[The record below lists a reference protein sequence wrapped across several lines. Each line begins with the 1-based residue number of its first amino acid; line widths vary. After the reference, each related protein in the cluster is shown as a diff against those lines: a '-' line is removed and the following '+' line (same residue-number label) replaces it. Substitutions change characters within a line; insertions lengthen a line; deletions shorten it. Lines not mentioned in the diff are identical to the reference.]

1 MTFRGAGAD
10 DQDGDLPASALSWT
24 LTLQHCP
31 SNCHSHAVQSWQ
43 GDAEDSFHAPDHEY
57 PSHLELRLTARD
69 SGGLTDSQTVRL
81 DPRTVAVS
89 LESSPSGLTLTLG
102 SSSATAPFTR
112 TLIEGAATSI
122 ALPRRRPRAGTPSS
136 GDRGR
141 TAARG
146 RTT

>member
-1 MTFRGAGAD
+1 M
-10 DQDGDLPASALSWT
+10 
-24 LTLQHCP
+24 
-31 SNCHSHAVQSWQ
+31 QSWQ

-122 ALPRRRPRAGTPSS
+122 AAPSPQTQGGNPFVLAIVVGRRRAGARRDRERRRDVQGHVWSAVS
-136 GDRGR
+136 GGACSQA
-141 TAARG
+141 TVARHS
-146 RTT
+146 